1 MRSGAGSGEC
11 LLLLGSQ
18 GRVGAATHDPLG
30 VGAGLTAGVD
40 RGEHQPVAAVVD
52 DGGAEREP
60 PTHVAEGVV
69 AHDRDVS
76 QRLRDVGAQGG
87 EVAGA
92 DRTLPFEQTQL
103 AAHPGEDDD
112 DEQGHQQR
120 EAGHGERGHGEGLGV
135 GHPVSVLGRR
145 GYSRRDMDFDL
156 ATMAIVFGAIF
167 LVELPDKTF
176 IATLVLATRFRPL
189 YVWIGVCLAFAVQ
202 TIVAVTVGGL
212 LAQLPK
218 RPVEVFAAV
227 LFLVGGVIL
236 IRGAGQADE
245 EEAETE
251 EEFSHKGA
259 ATAVGLRAV
268 GVSFGVLFLA
278 EWGDLSQL
286 LTASMVLQFKEP
298 VSVFIGAFLALAT
311 VSALAAVLGRALLAR
326 VRLATIRR
334 IGGGVCLLLAALTV
348 LQVFEVISI

>member
-1 MRSGAGSGEC
+1 
-11 LLLLGSQ
+11 
-18 GRVGAATHDPLG
+18 
-30 VGAGLTAGVD
+30 
-40 RGEHQPVAAVVD
+40 
-52 DGGAEREP
+52 
-60 PTHVAEGVV
+60 
-69 AHDRDVS
+69 
-76 QRLRDVGAQGG
+76 
-87 EVAGA
+87 
-92 DRTLPFEQTQL
+92 
-103 AAHPGEDDD
+103 
-112 DEQGHQQR
+112 
-120 EAGHGERGHGEGLGV
+120 
-135 GHPVSVLGRR
+135 
-145 GYSRRDMDFDL
+145 MDFDL

-236 IRGAGQADE
+236 IRGAGHADE

-334 IGGGVCLLLAALTV
+334 IGGGVCLVLAALTV
-348 LQVFEVISI
+348 LQVLEVISI